1 VVITTPKCSGEFPFT
16 KSAKRV
22 LIPLRRYSLLPELHS
37 PHLITRRITP
47 SSMPNPVCI
56 ILAICLLAISCQTR
70 DLTTPTAQAVEI
82 KQTPTPQD
90 IEQISIAAVGDIM
103 LASPFPDDTRM
114 PPNDGADLL
123 KDVTPILSGADI
135 AFGNMEA
142 PIVDSGISEKCGT
155 PKPGQPI
162 RCFAF
167 RMPTRYARHLKTA
180 GFDVMSVANNHA
192 SDFGE
197 RGRASTRRTLDGL
210 GIKHAGS
217 DRAQHAITYLDV
229 KGRKVAFIGFA
240 HNAVQPNVNDL
251 AAARQLVIEADKR
264 ADIVVV
270 SFHGGAEGTGAQNVP
285 RRTETFFGEQRG
297 NLPSFAHTVIDAGA
311 DLVLGHGPHVLRGM
325 EIYKDRLI
333 AYSLGNFATYG
344 WFRLE
349 AETALTVVLEA
360 NLTPDGKFVSGKLHS
375 ARQEGRGIPV
385 LDESGAAVKKVRSL
399 SGVDFGATAP
409 KISDDGTITA
419 PK

>member
-1 VVITTPKCSGEFPFT
+1 
-16 KSAKRV
+16 
-22 LIPLRRYSLLPELHS
+22 
-37 PHLITRRITP
+37 
-47 SSMPNPVCI
+47 
-56 ILAICLLAISCQTR
+56 
-70 DLTTPTAQAVEI
+70 
-82 KQTPTPQD
+82 
-90 IEQISIAAVGDIM
+90 
-103 LASPFPDDTRM
+103 
-114 PPNDGADLL
+114 
-123 KDVTPILSGADI
+123 
-135 AFGNMEA
+135 MEA
-142 PIVDSGISEKCGT
+142 PIVDGGVSEKCGT
-155 PKPGQPI
+155 PKPGQPV

-167 RMPTRYARHLKTA
+167 KMPTRYAGHLKTA
-180 GFDVMSVANNHA
+180 GFDVLSVANNHA

-197 RGRASTRRTLDGL
+197 TGRASTRRTLDAL

-251 AAARQLVIEADKR
+251 AAARQFVLEADKR

-285 RRTETFFGEQRG
+285 RRTELFFGEQRG
-297 NLPSFAHTVIDAGA
+297 NLPSFARTVIDAGA

-344 WFRLE
+344 WFRLQ

-360 NLTPDGKFVSGKLHS
+360 KLTSDGKFAGGKLHS

-385 LDESGAAVKKVRSL
+385 LDESGTAVKKVRSL
-399 SGVDFGATAP
+399 SEVDFGATAP
-409 KISDDGTITA
+409 KIADDGTITA

>member
-1 VVITTPKCSGEFPFT
+1 MRKLKFVSVGLLICSMT
-16 KSAKRV
+16 
-22 LIPLRRYSLLPELHS
+22 L
-37 PHLITRRITP
+37 
-47 SSMPNPVCI
+47 
-56 ILAICLLAISCQTR
+56 SCQTKQ
-70 DLTTPTAQAVEI
+70 LTTLRAEAENIAQP
-82 KQTPTPQD
+82 TPTHKSTDP
-90 IEQISIAAVGDIM
+90 ITIAAVGDIM
-103 LASPFPDDTRM
+103 LSSAFPNESRM
-114 PPNDGADLL
+114 APNDGADLL
-123 KDVTPILSGADI
+123 KDITPVLSAADI
-135 AFGNMEA
+135 AFGNMEG
-142 PIVDSGISEKCGT
+142 PIVDGGISEKCPPSST
-155 PKPGQPI
+155 

-167 RMPTRYARHLKTA
+167 RMPTRYAPRLKEA

-197 RGRASTRRTLDGL
+197 AGRASTRRTLDGL

-217 DRAQHAITYLDV
+217 DRERFSTAYLEV
-229 KGRKVAFIGFA
+229 NGRTIAFVGFA

-251 AAARQLVIEADKR
+251 DTARRLVAEADKN

-285 RRTETFFGEQRG
+285 RRTELFFGEKRG
-297 NLPSFAHTVIDAGA
+297 NLPLFAHTVIDAGA

-349 AETALTVVLEA
+349 AETALTIVLEA
-360 NLTPDGKFVSGKLHS
+360 KLDASGKFVGGTIHS

-385 LDESGAAVKKVRSL
+385 LDPTGTAVKKVRAL
-399 SGVDFGATAP
+399 SQTDFGPSAP
-409 KISDDGTITA
+409 NIADDGTITIS
-419 PK
+419 K

>member
-1 VVITTPKCSGEFPFT
+1 MLRPIS
-16 KSAKRV
+16 
-22 LIPLRRYSLLPELHS
+22 LILTLL
-37 PHLITRRITP
+37 
-47 SSMPNPVCI
+47 
-56 ILAICLLAISCQTR
+56 LLTASCQTR
-70 DLTTPTAQAVEI
+70 RLTTPVAEAETNAQPMSAPKAAESV
-82 KQTPTPQD
+82 T
-90 IEQISIAAVGDIM
+90 IAAVGDIM
-103 LASPFPDDTRM
+103 LGSPFPNDTRM

-123 KDVTPILSGADI
+123 KDVTPILSAADI

-142 PIVDSGISEKCGT
+142 PIVDGGISEKCGT

-167 RMPTRYARHLKTA
+167 RMPTKYAKHLKAA

-197 RGRASTRRTLDGL
+197 IGRASTRRSLDSL

-217 DRAQHAITYLDV
+217 DRAQYSTTYLES
-229 KGRKVAFIGFA
+229 KGSTVAFIGFA
-240 HNAVQPNVNDL
+240 HNNISPNVNDL
-251 AAARQLVIEADKR
+251 ATARRLVQEADKK

-285 RRTETFFGEQRG
+285 RRTELFFGEQRG
-297 NLPSFAHTVIDAGA
+297 NLPMFAHTVIDAGA

-349 AETALTVVLEA
+349 AETALTVILETRLA
-360 NLTPDGKFVSGKLHS
+360 RDGKFIGGKLHS

-385 LDESGAAVKKVRSL
+385 LDPTGTAVKKIRSL
-399 SGVDFGATAP
+399 SQTDFGATAP
-409 KISDDGTITA
+409 MISDDGMIGSV
-419 PK
+419 KSK